1 MRRPQRWQRG
11 AGAAKRTTQSLHK
24 PAGLQARQT
33 SHWLGSGVGAEGR
46 GIGSIYSSAMPAPA
60 PARRPVDEAAL
71 ARQQRRLA
79 QASEPPW
86 LHGEVAR
93 RMAERL
99 PTIRLV
105 PRQVLE
111 WDAFTG
117 ASHTLLRQRYPQAEL
132 IAVERTPERVAATQG
147 LLHQPWWTPARWRGG
162 PTRAVLPSELPASGA
177 QLLWSNMGL
186 HALADPQAQLQSWQ
200 RAIAVDGFLM
210 FSTLG
215 PGTLTTLS
223 QLYRDQGW
231 PAPMAPLVDMHDL
244 GDMLVQAGFA
254 DPVMDQETVQ
264 LTWADAAAL
273 LAELRSLGGNA
284 SLARFAGL
292 RTPRWRQHLGRALQ
306 ALQGADGRLALPFE
320 IVYGHAFKAAPKA
333 RVSEE
338 THVPLEDM
346 RVMVRRPKSA
356 S

>member
-1 MRRPQRWQRG
+1 MVR
-11 AGAAKRTTQSLHK
+11 A
-24 PAGLQARQT
+24 
-33 SHWLGSGVGAEGR
+33 
-46 GIGSIYSSAMPAPA
+46 
-60 PARRPVDEAAL
+60 
-71 ARQQRRLA
+71 QQ
-79 QASEPPW
+79 PPW

-111 WDAFTG
+111 WDAFIG

-132 IAVERTPERVAATQG
+132 IAVERMPERALATQA

-162 PTRAVLPSELPASGA
+162 ASRVVLPGELPASGA

-186 HALADPQAQLQSWQ
+186 HVLADPQAQLQSWQ
-200 RAIAVDGFLM
+200 RLIAVDGFLM

-215 PGTLTTLS
+215 PGTLSTLS
-223 QLYRDQGW
+223 QLYRAQGW
-231 PAPMAPLVDMHDL
+231 PPPMAPLVDMHDL

-264 LTWADAAAL
+264 LTWVDTTML
-273 LAELRSLGGNA
+273 LTELRTLGGNA
-284 SLARFAGL
+284 SPARFAGL
-292 RTPRWRQHLGRALQ
+292 RTPRWRERLAHALQ
-306 ALQGADGRLALPFE
+306 ALQGADGRLVLPFE

-338 THVPLEDM
+338 TRVSLDDM
-346 RVMVRRPKSA
+346 RVMVRQPKPGG
-356 S
+356 